1 MPISIF
7 FIIYLGIW
15 RYKRKKIIMSNNVIG
30 LIVSY
35 VYAFGLLGII
45 EFIGKKLGWPI
56 WVTRKLTHIGAG
68 LWVWGILYYFDDW
81 EYGIIPFATFIV
93 LNYIFYRFKIF
104 KAMDEEESTPG
115 TVYFAI
121 SITLL
126 FLLFWETSGQPDYV
140 FIAVASVMAMT
151 WGDAMASLI
160 GKSFGKKTYTV
171 FGHTRTWEGSIT
183 MFAFSYLAIGLTM
196 QYLPGSELSPLSIV
210 ITTYNIWF
218 IALPAALA
226 ATLAEAVAPAGTDNL
241 TVPLF
246 TAVVIWLFV

>member
-1 MPISIF
+1 
-7 FIIYLGIW
+7 
-15 RYKRKKIIMSNNVIG
+15 MSNDVVG

-45 EFIGKKLGWPI
+45 EFIGKKMGWPI

-68 LWVWGILYYFDDW
+68 MWVWGILYFFDNW
-81 EYGIIPFATFIV
+81 EYGIIPFASFII
-93 LNYIFYRFKIF
+93 LNYIFYRFKFF

-126 FLLFWETSGQPDYV
+126 FLLFWETNGQPDYV
-140 FIAVASVMAMT
+140 FIAVAAVMAMT

-160 GKSFGKKTYTV
+160 GKAFGKRTYTV
-171 FGHTRTWEGSIT
+171 FGHTRTWEGSLA
-183 MFAFSYLAIGLTM
+183 MFVVSYLVIGLTM

-210 ITTYNIWF
+210 ITSLNVWV
-218 IALPAALA
+218 IAIPAAFI

-241 TVPLF
+241 TVPLL
-246 TAVVIWLFV
+246 TALVIRIFV